1 VTPVTVTKALAAEA
15 LSKELAKLDAE
26 RQILDSREFR
36 LMTGARSRG
45 LTYAEI
51 GAAKGCSAQAVEQW
65 FSRRED
71 RVADS
76 V

>member
-1 VTPVTVTKALAAEA
+1 VSTRAEEKAEYADV
-15 LSKELAKLDAE
+15 LSRALAKLEAE
-26 RQILDSREFR
+26 REVLDTREFR

-51 GAAKGCSAQAVEQW
+51 GAAKGCSAQAVHEW
-65 FSRRED
+65 FSRRD
-71 RVADS
+71 NQVANS